1 MLKDPPAK
9 WKDPCHQQARA
20 VSRWAL
26 WVVLCIC
33 HQRRRRVRTLQ
44 KRRDPEKVGPWRH
57 TRPINTTAPCPT
69 LYSYSCCGW
78 LSPSLKLWVKSS
90 PCLFIPADAILLAR
104 SVHFPDQ
111 SILTFFFPESSVMWK
126 HTECRAPYQTMR
138 WKKHATEITFQ
149 ILHFLSLIL
158 WGGLLSLI
166 KLPVCSTRHL
176 TTGLAVLP
184 FWTGTGCV
192 SSHYR
197 RKAFQKPFFFLK

>member
-111 SILTFFFPESSVMWK
+111 SILTFFLSRVQCDVETHWMSSSISDD
-126 HTECRAPYQTMR
+126 AL
-138 WKKHATEITFQ
+138 KKARDRDNFSNSTFS
-149 ILHFLSLIL
+149 LSLIL
-158 WGGLLSLI
+158 WGVFFPWLNYL
-166 KLPVCSTRHL
+166 C
-176 TTGLAVLP
+176 VLP
-184 FWTGTGCV
+184 
-192 SSHYR
+192 
-197 RKAFQKPFFFLK
+197 AI